1 MNGKHYIPQLLDRL
15 KKINP
20 YLIILFGSYAYG
32 QPHEDSDIDILI
44 VTNDDFVPATR
55 KELVEYRLKI
65 RSLIRDIAT
74 EFPLDLLIFTK
85 PMFEK
90 FKQLDSSFSREILT
104 KGKKLYENNNT
115 SVA

>member
-1 MNGKHYIPQLLDRL
+1 MNGKQYIPQLLDRL

-44 VTNDDFVPATR
+44 VTNDDFVPETR
-55 KELVEYRLKI
+55 KELLEYRYNISKLVFDIIEKI
-65 RSLIRDIAT
+65 
-74 EFPLDLLIFTK
+74 PVDLLIYTK

-104 KGKKLYENNNT
+104 KGKKLYESNNT
-115 SVA
+115 RVA